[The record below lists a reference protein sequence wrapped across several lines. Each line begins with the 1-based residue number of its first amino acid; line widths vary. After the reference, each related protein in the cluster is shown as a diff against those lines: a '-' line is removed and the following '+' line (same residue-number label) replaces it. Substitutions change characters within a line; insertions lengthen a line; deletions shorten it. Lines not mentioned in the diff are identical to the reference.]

1 MVMSIR
7 KISYENP
14 ELTGA
19 GMWWFPDLNEQ
30 DPFCILPV
38 AAALLNYFNLTV
50 SARNQKSNYP
60 FFTMQ
65 VLFIQSI
72 QYICI
77 HIPLFSS
84 LFSI

>member
-14 ELTGA
+14 DLAGA

-38 AAALLNYFNLTV
+38 TAALLNYFNLT
-50 SARNQKSNYP
+50 RGI
-60 FFTMQ
+60 T
-65 VLFIQSI
+65 
-72 QYICI
+72 
-77 HIPLFSS
+77 
-84 LFSI
+84 